1 MSFQNLILLQNLY
14 RLKSIGFEYSDLFS
28 INETNFTTVPTNMDK
43 LQKEISS
50 CHLCDLNKSRTQS
63 MIGIGDENADV
74 MIVDYSVSQSEDTEN
89 RYFTNRNGEILKN
102 MCQNV
107 LGLELKDIY
116 FTHSIKCKP
125 LNSNKPSLSEY
136 NTCKPYLLSQIELI
150 KPKIIITLGKEAYEN
165 LTDEID
171 SFEDARG
178 HICNFKNYKIVPIY
192 HPNYLLRNPEL
203 KKITLNDLN
212 TIKRYI

>member
-28 INETNFTTVPTNMDK
+28 INETNNNSTPVSMDK
-43 LQKEISS
+43 LKKDISS
-50 CHLCDLNKSRTQS
+50 CHLCDLSKSRTQS
-63 MIGIGDENADV
+63 MVGIGNENANI
-74 MIVDYSVSQSEDTEN
+74 MIVDYSVSESEDN
-89 RYFTNRNGEILKN
+89 KNKYFTNRSGEMLKN
-102 MCQNV
+102 MCQNI
-107 LGLELKDIY
+107 LNIELKNIY
-116 FTHSIKCKP
+116 FTHSVKCKP

-136 NTCKPYLLSQIELI
+136 NSCKHYLLAQIELI
-150 KPKIIITLGKEAYEN
+150 KPNIIITLGQEAYEN
-165 LTDEID
+165 LTGEID
-171 SFEDARG
+171 NFEKVRG
-178 HICNFKNYKIVPIY
+178 HICNFKNYKIIPIY